1 MPRTHTWTWE
11 PRKDGI
17 GRLSVR
23 PPLDAVDPAVEMDEP
38 SDDYHKDWGM
48 YAFLYESRASLAMGG
63 LSGLIYLEGA
73 PRVGGGSWTVPNLE
87 LGGAGADPAA
97 TPSGGAPVSDFLDG
111 LCTEANIGASEYLQ
125 EFCANASLNDGC
137 REVKTILPLV
147 DQVLGSQITGIRFP
161 TGHTMSVTTFAEG
174 FCFGNFG
181 QVILRIDIPG
191 GGGVTCND
199 YFFSQPTNAT
209 FDATGHA
216 GPYPCGQ
223 SSVKVA
229 SSIGVAMTT
238 ALQCLKDFFGG
249 DFTPLGCTP

>member
-1 MPRTHTWTWE
+1 MPRPYIWTWE
-11 PRKDGI
+11 QRKNGI
-17 GRLSVR
+17 GSLSVK
-23 PPLDAVDPAVEMDEP
+23 PPMDSVDPAVEKDEQADP
-38 SDDYHKDWGM
+38 YREDWGM
-48 YAFLYESRASLAMGG
+48 YAFLYESEKSLAMGG
-63 LSGLIYLEGA
+63 LLDMMFLGGGSNPWSPPNTELVG
-73 PRVGGGSWTVPNLE
+73 VGGGT
-87 LGGAGADPAA
+87 AGAPGA
-97 TPSGGAPVSDFLDG
+97 PGGGAPVSDFLDG
-111 LCTEANIGASEYLQ
+111 LCTEANISASEYLQ

-223 SSVKVA
+223 SSVRVA